1 MNSAVVLEP
10 PFVFSPRSSYHQA
23 PGIFEMKFPRQSQK
37 SGFTLVELLVVIAI
51 IAILAGMLLPAL
63 SKAKAKAHQVNCMSN
78 LRQIALKYKMHAES
92 NDNGL
97 DGFADLAFW
106 NTAGKAGEAWICP
119 AAPFRGMKAARPT
132 DPNPGSGQTWI
143 RGWGWA
149 GTVNSAWASLR
160 TQGDYSSN
168 GVETITT
175 LEWHGS
181 YGVNSWL
188 GTTMAGGFIS
198 EPDVTYPA
206 TTPLIADSIVATP
219 RPPRPTDLPARDL
232 VKGNYYEGMGSFT
245 LPRHGSG
252 GGTLRTDH
260 PPSAKL
266 PGAINTSFYDGSVAQ
281 VPLEKLWQLTWS
293 KDWVTPSPRPGL

>member
-1 MNSAVVLEP
+1 M
-10 PFVFSPRSSYHQA
+10 
-23 PGIFEMKFPRQSQK
+23 MFPRQSQK
-37 SGFTLVELLVVIAI
+37 SGFTLIELLVVIAI
-51 IAILAGMLLPAL
+51 IAILAAMLLPAL
-63 SKAKAKAHQVNCMSN
+63 SKAQAKAHQVNCMSN
-78 LRQIALKYKMHAES
+78 LRQIALNYKMHSER
-92 NDNGL
+92 NDDGL
-97 DGFADLAFW
+97 DGFADLEFW
-106 NTAGKAGEAWICP
+106 KSAGKAGQAWICP
-119 AAPFRGMKAARPT
+119 SAPFRGYKVERPT
-132 DPNPGSGQTWI
+132 GF
-143 RGWGWA
+143 A
-149 GTVNSAWASLR
+149 GTVKSAWHSISTR
-160 TQGDYSSN
+160 VEVDPN
-168 GVETITT
+168 GAQTVTRVEKI
-175 LEWHGS
+175 GS